1 MADKKEVI
9 SIQQFK
15 RKGTWNI
22 GLILFGVIFIY
33 LVITILT
40 YVTKDRVAAYEVR
53 EGSIL
58 KDTAFTGMALR
69 EEKVVTAEESGY
81 VNYFTEADQKMAAGA
96 RAYVVSPNRLEATA
110 DKEKND
116 EVKMSAEDWNGLM
129 LKAQNFND
137 SFCPQDFKTARTLK
151 EETTA
156 LIESNTNQNRVTQL
170 NSLIKDSSGGLKV
183 YKSADDGIIEYTM
196 DGYEDMT
203 AEGVGDSQLARQDYS
218 QTELMNNTEVK
229 AGEPVYRLITDENW
243 TLVIKLPEEM
253 EKQFRK
259 RMGDRKSLAVK
270 VKFKDDGETM
280 WGTMKI
286 KRRGRKEVY
295 GHISFSSGMVRYAK
309 KRFLDVELILDD
321 QDGLKIPKSSVTTK
335 EFYVVP
341 EDYLT
346 TGGASKSAGVL
357 RQTRDKKGNSVTE
370 FCQTTVYYRDT
381 ETGMIYLSK
390 DVFRDGDLLVK
401 PESAE
406 TLALGKT
413 DSLQGVFNINKGYA
427 VFKQVNILCES
438 EEYYIVEEGN
448 RYGLSNYDHIALDG
462 TGVRENDVISQ

>member
-1 MADKKEVI
+1 MADNKEVI

-33 LVITILT
+33 LIITILT

-69 EEKVVTAEESGY
+69 EEHVVTAEQSGY
-81 VNYFTEADQKMAAGA
+81 VNYFTEAGQKMRAGGN
-96 RAYVVSPNRLEATA
+96 AYVISTNKLEAT
-110 DKEKND
+110 KEKETNE
-116 EVKMSAEDWNGLM
+116 EVELSAEEWNEL
-129 LKAQNFND
+129 LRKAQGFND
-137 SFCPQDFKTARTLK
+137 SFRPQDFKTARILK
-151 EETTA
+151 EETAA
-156 LIESNTNQNRVTQL
+156 LIESNTNQSKVTQL
-170 NSLIKDSSGGLKV
+170 NSLIQEGSGGVNV

-196 DGYEDMT
+196 DGYEEMN
-203 AEGVGDSQLARQDYS
+203 AEDVLNSQLTMQDYS
-218 QTELMNNTEVK
+218 QTELMNNTEVA
-229 AGEPVYRLITDENW
+229 AGDPVYRLITDEDW
-243 TLVIKLPEEM
+243 TLIIRLPAEM
-253 EKQFRK
+253 EKLFRE
-259 RMGDRKSLAVK
+259 RMGDRKALAVR
-270 VKFKDDGETM
+270 VKFQEDGESM

-286 KRRGRKEVY
+286 EKRGRGETY
-295 GHISFSSGMVRYAK
+295 GHISFSSGMIRYAK

-335 EFYVVP
+335 EFYVAP
-341 EDYLT
+341 EEYLT
-346 TGGASKSAGVL
+346 MGGASKAVGVL
-357 RQTRDKKGNSVTE
+357 RQTRDKKGNPVTA
-370 FCQTTVYYRDT
+370 FQQAAVYYRDAK
-381 ETGMIYLSK
+381 TGMIYLSK
-390 DVFRDGDLLVK
+390 EDFEEGDLLVR
-401 PESAE
+401 PESSE

-462 TGVRENDVISQ
+462 TAVRENEVISQ